1 VILAILL
8 VLTAGA
14 TSEPAAIEALLEAGK
29 LDEAVA
35 RSRSA
40 VLAKPDDVAIRLAAA
55 KALAAKARRVEKVV
69 EVAGTPSD
77 LASGKVKVSRET
89 LDAGKLTPAYDAGLY
104 EEALL
109 NLGEGIK
116 RAPARKDLRSMQLF
130 LLTDGARIE
139 RAAGALRD
147 AIAKLPKEAGL
158 AAELA
163 RFGAE
168 RTRRGDPAGGA
179 QLLGIVAD
187 AFPQEAAI
195 RADLGL
201 SLARLGRKD
210 EALAALD
217 RAVAVAPRDL
227 RILRMRATSALILRD
242 YPRARAA
249 YEAAFAAG
257 KQDSD
262 RFAAAVAAYGNDP
275 ASSRDLFQELA
286 TPTASAPPAMLTL
299 AAEFAAAAAQG
310 PGSTAASNLATKV
323 VGAKQELLAIP
334 LLDRYLRA
342 KPADAQARERL
353 AAVYR
358 ALESPSLAAAV
369 SKGR

>member
-1 VILAILL
+1 MIVATLL
-8 VLTAGA
+8 LLTAGA
-14 TSEPAAIEALLEAGK
+14 ASDAAAIDALLQAGK

-35 RSRSA
+35 KGRAA
-40 VLAKPDDVAIRLAAA
+40 VLAKPDDVDVRHAAA
-55 KALAAKARRVEKVV
+55 KALAARARRVEKVV

-77 LASGKVKVSRET
+77 LASGKVKVTREA
-89 LDAGKLTPAYDAGLY
+89 LDAGRITPTYDAAMY

-109 NLGEGIK
+109 NLGEGLK

-139 RAAGALRD
+139 RAAAALRE
-147 AIAKLPKEAGL
+147 AIAKLPAEPGL
-158 AAELA
+158 PGELA

-179 QLLGIVAD
+179 QLLRIVAD

-201 SLARLGRKD
+201 SLARLGRKE

-217 RAVAVAPRDL
+217 RAVSIAPKDL

-242 YPRARAA
+242 YPRARSA
-249 YEAAFAAG
+249 YEAAFTAG
-257 KQDSD
+257 KQDGD

-275 ASSRDLFQELA
+275 ASSKELFQELA
-286 TPTASAPPAMLTL
+286 APSASAPPAMLTL
-299 AAEFAAAAAQG
+299 AVDFATAAAQG
-310 PGSTAASNLATKV
+310 PGSVAASNLATKV
-323 VGAKQELLAIP
+323 IGAKQELLAIP
-334 LLDRYLRA
+334 LLDRYLKA
-342 KPADAQARERL
+342 KPTDAQARERL

-358 ALESPSLAAAV
+358 ALESPSLAEAV